1 MFQSAYPCDLIPIS
15 GKGRII
21 RKFFAC
27 AGIARWDFYL
37 SAKIVLEAD
46 SGTRRASMGY
56 RRMLFQQ
63 VGLAIVLCVAAS
75 GRKIEQPISVVVQPE
90 AESLGSIRASITNHS
105 LRKIS
110 FASCPDPYTV
120 RLTDS
125 SGEIVPYKEQGPS
138 QGFACGRNILYTI
151 EPGKTWATEVAIN
164 EKFELRSEE

>member
-1 MFQSAYPCDLIPIS
+1 
-15 GKGRII
+15 
-21 RKFFAC
+21 
-27 AGIARWDFYL
+27 
-37 SAKIVLEAD
+37 
-46 SGTRRASMGY
+46 MGY

-151 EPGKTWATEVAIN
+151 EPGKTWVTEVAIN
-164 EKFELRSEE
+164 EKFELKPGTYSLTLLWNFPWNTRKTDQGEAWDTLTVSSNTIPLTIAH